1 MKTVT
6 TLAVL
11 AASMF
16 AAGGAAIADHVDS
29 TGSGPPAEAQA
40 LGRLIGE
47 WRGSATFT
55 MGAQRDPARM
65 SVSCR
70 PTAAAF
76 GVSCETRF
84 DFADGRVWQE
94 TDLFGWDAGTRA
106 YHWFAVTST
115 GNSHDHVARQLE
127 GDRWVFAATCRSGG
141 KPMHEVIRLRPLPD
155 GKRIEFRSTGTV
167 EGVAAFELTGS
178 LDRQ

>member
-1 MKTVT
+1 MMQTVT

-11 AASMF
+11 AASML
-16 AAGGAAIADHVDS
+16 AAGGPAIADHIDS
-29 TGSGPPAEAQA
+29 NPPPPAEAQA
-40 LGRLIGE
+40 LGRLVGE

-76 GVSCETRF
+76 GVSCEARF
-84 DFADGRVWQE
+84 DFAGGRVWQE
-94 TDLFGWDAGTRA
+94 TDLFGWDAGARA

-115 GNSHDHVARQLE
+115 GNSHDHVAQQLE
-127 GDRWVFAATCRSGG
+127 GDTWVFAATCRSRG
-141 KPMHEVIRLRPLPD
+141 KPMHEVIRLRALPD

-167 EGVAAFELTGS
+167 EGVAAFELTGNLS
-178 LDRQ
+178 RQ